1 MPAVWQGR
9 VSGAGQ
15 CRSRCSPWSPQVL
28 EALRIAVHG
37 CRNSL
42 MATTGC
48 LRRFLDCR
56 TRPGFHA
63 AVQPCTVE
71 WHPAGRL
78 ARVGPISG
86 VADARSVAECLRT
99 APEPRRSAAL
109 IVAYGFFT
117 RSDGRRACCF
127 CPQLHVQDQPRPD
140 ETSSTS
146 GAMGESNI
154 VDTCASRAFGM
165 RSTAKDV
172 APTASQ
178 PKYSFPADCQAAV
191 SSARVVGSVPMT
203 PVDARSST
211 GHTTRS
217 PRTTIAAT
225 GPPVSLIGP
234 RGVQRS

>member
-37 CRNSL
+37 YRNSL

-78 ARVGPISG
+78 AWVGPISG

-117 RSDGRRACCF
+117 RSDGRRAYRQPAEVQLPGGLPSSCLLRSGGWLRTDDPCGRQEQHGTHKQVTENDDRSHRPARELDR
-127 CPQLHVQDQPRPD
+127 PQGRITLIG
-140 ETSSTS
+140 S
-146 GAMGESNI
+146 GANP
-154 VDTCASRAFGM
+154 V
-165 RSTAKDV
+165 
-172 APTASQ
+172 
-178 PKYSFPADCQAAV
+178 PA
-191 SSARVVGSVPMT
+191 
-203 PVDARSST
+203 
-211 GHTTRS
+211 
-217 PRTTIAAT
+217 
-225 GPPVSLIGP
+225 
-234 RGVQRS
+234 

>member
-15 CRSRCSPWSPQVL
+15 CPSRCSPWSPQVL

-99 APEPRRSAAL
+99 APEPRRPL
-109 IVAYGFFT
+109 
-117 RSDGRRACCF
+117 
-127 CPQLHVQDQPRPD
+127 P
-140 ETSSTS
+140 
-146 GAMGESNI
+146 
-154 VDTCASRAFGM
+154 
-165 RSTAKDV
+165 
-172 APTASQ
+172 
-178 PKYSFPADCQAAV
+178 
-191 SSARVVGSVPMT
+191 
-203 PVDARSST
+203 
-211 GHTTRS
+211 
-217 PRTTIAAT
+217 
-225 GPPVSLIGP
+225 
-234 RGVQRS
+234 